1 MEYMKKNNRQIGT
14 EYEQIAGQYL
24 IRNGYQ
30 ILEYNYRCPKGEV
43 DIVARQGAYLVFCE
57 VKFRSGTADG
67 YPEEAVGRT
76 KQKKISECALYY
88 LTVHGLL
95 EEPCRFDVITI
106 LGNRIRIYPNAFDY
120 TGN

>member
-1 MEYMKKNNRQIGT
+1 MKKNYRQVGSG
-14 EYEQIAGQYL
+14 YEKIAGQYL
-24 IRNGYQ
+24 IQKGYQ
-30 ILEYNYRCPKGEV
+30 ILEYNYRCSKGEV

-57 VKFRSGTADG
+57 VKFRSGTECG

-76 KQKKISECALYY
+76 KQRRISESAMYY

-95 EEPCRFDVITI
+95 EEPCRFDVISI

-120 TGN
+120 TWN

>member
-1 MEYMKKNNRQIGT
+1 MKKNYRMLGT
-14 EYEQIAGQYL
+14 EYEQMAGRYL

-43 DIVARQGAYLVFCE
+43 DIIARQGGYLVFCE
-57 VKFRSGTADG
+57 VKYRSGSESG
-67 YPEEAVGRT
+67 YPGEAVGRA
-76 KQKKISECALYY
+76 KQKRISDCALYY

-95 EEPCRFDVITI
+95 EEPCRFDVISI